1 MGTGAGIRESVS
13 AKLDADAVECAR
25 SRCLDSEGT
34 SLPGRTRMP
43 TIGYGP
49 LLLFVFSLSVR
60 FTPPPSVP
68 LFGAPP
74 CGVFGLDRVP
84 SVGDEA
90 DAEPGD

>member
-43 TIGYGP
+43 TIGTV
-49 LLLFVFSLSVR
+49 LSCSLFSRFPSASLH
-60 FTPPPSVP
+60 
-68 LFGAPP
+68 P
-74 CGVFGLDRVP
+74 CHCSAHHHAVWFGLDRVP

-90 DAEPGD
+90 GAEPGD